1 MNYECNYGSVTSKR
15 ALPPPTPGH
24 LSAGTDKMI
33 NARQLPGEVGWARLK
48 LTEPL
53 LYIKLLLLLGLT
65 NKENARIGYTS
76 SPVFLFCFVLFF
88 FKLRASEFKIAQRG
102 RHLSYARFACVCVHI
117 ADTSI
122 PGVSWTCCRT
132 SVFST
137 WGGGVLGLIDEY
149 VPPVSQNPYPLQV
162 YHI

>member
-76 SPVFLFCFVLFF
+76 SPVFLFCFVF
-88 FKLRASEFKIAQRG
+88 
-102 RHLSYARFACVCVHI
+102 SYARFACVCVHI

-137 WGGGVLGLIDEY
+137 WGGGGGTWV
-149 VPPVSQNPYPLQV
+149 N
-162 YHI
+162 